1 MMMNFRAL
9 RRYLML
15 VMFVSI
21 ILMAGCRGC
30 DSSNHDYHVPGTPPV
45 VESIV
50 PLSGATDVALNTNV
64 TAIFSKPMAAT
75 NASTTFSLKKAGTE
89 VPSAVIYNELTGKLD
104 PTADLDAS
112 TLYNVMI
119 SGARDTEGNALAADF
134 TATFTTGLIA
144 DLIRPTVV
152 STDPA
157 DGAVGVP
164 QNRVISVPFSE
175 FMDPSTVTASTFR
188 LYVTPGVAPARRS
201 MIDAS
206 ILLVPAGAV
215 PVTGKVTCVGLTAVF
230 TPDQFL
236 TKGLTYSAV
245 IDGGVDGV
253 KDLAGNPM
261 AEDYVWSFTAV
272 EADLIRPTV
281 TSTDPADNDIDVATN
296 KKIAILFSEEMQ
308 PSTINTTTLTV
319 KNPSGVTVPGL
330 VTYVGVT
337 ANFTPTAPLT
347 NGVKYTATI
356 TNAAADLAGNT
367 MAANYVWSFTSGA
380 TADNTRP
387 TVISADP
394 VSGTLNVPTNQ
405 RVSITFSEGMDPA
418 SINATNLTLQ
428 KVVGTSKSPI
438 AGTVTY
444 GGVVANFAPKE
455 SLEFNTVYLF
465 TATSYEISGV
475 KTGVRDL
482 AGNTMATSYLA
493 TFTTGSVADTT
504 VPTVVS
510 TEPANGAT
518 NVPTNSKI
526 AVTFSESMTPG
537 TLRASSFKVTGPGLT
552 AVTGTVNYA
561 NLVANFTPT
570 GNLLNNTVYT
580 GTITSEATDLAGNA
594 LVEYSWTFTTGAA
607 EDKTSPTVVSSDPAG
622 NAQNVPL
629 NKTLAVTFNES
640 MNAATINATT
650 FTLTKLGAPSSVAGA
665 VDYSNLIAHFN
676 PDLDLDSNA
685 TYTALITT
693 GAKDLAGNALTGN
706 YSWQFRTGE
715 AKDTTAPTV
724 ISTDP
729 VNNATGVSTNK
740 IIAVTFSENMDATTI
755 KTSSF
760 MVIKPD
766 TTAVAGTVNY
776 SGVTAQFTPT
786 GDLANN
792 ATYTVRVTSAVKD
805 LAGNPLTA
813 IYSFKF
819 TTGAAPD
826 KTAPTVFSTD
836 PAADEKNV
844 PFNKTVEVTFSEG
857 MNSTTI
863 TTANFTLIKKDG
875 GSPVAGVVTYSGLS
889 AFFNPNAD
897 LAANA
902 TYTAT
907 VTTGVKDLAGN
918 ALAANKAW
926 EFTTGAAPDDT
937 APTVLTR
944 FPAINAT
951 NVATNTKVVVSFS
964 EALKSSTINTTSFTL
979 TKLGGSAVTGAV
991 AYSGMIATFTPAS
1004 SLAYNSTYTVTV
1016 TTQVEDLAGN
1026 NLAFNNTWN
1035 FSTGAAPD
1043 SIAPTVTFTDPGTNE
1058 TGVAVNKTISITFS
1072 EGMDQA
1078 SIDDTTVTVKKLGAL
1093 ANTAGAVTYSGLIA
1107 KLDPT
1112 ANLDFTATYTVTIK
1126 SGATGV
1132 KDLAGNALAVD
1143 KVWSFQTGNAPDTSS
1158 PTVTLT
1164 DPLDGENDVALN
1176 QSIKA
1181 TFSESVDPDT
1191 IDDQTFKVAKNTG
1204 GELALGTVTYDA
1216 ITRTATFKPTGSL
1229 VASIIYK
1236 ATIASSVKDLAGNS
1250 LDGNTLDED
1259 HVWTFTTGL
1268 RTLAEPI
1275 ALNAA
1280 APYGAFGGSAGI
1292 TNEGIKTVINGDI
1305 GTTAASTLITGFRD
1319 GGGNVYTVTGSND
1332 GLVTGLIY
1340 TATAPP
1346 GSVPGEDAEAA
1357 HLAAT
1362 NAFLDLSP
1370 ARLPGGIDVSSYGGN
1385 PDQLGNRTLKPGIYK
1400 SAPGSFIIQGGA
1412 LTLDAQGD
1420 ANAVWVFQMASTL
1433 TVGGPG
1439 AAFPQSVI
1447 LINGAQAKNVFWQ
1460 VSSAATINAG
1470 GGGTMFGTI
1479 ISEAGVTFSTSGN
1492 VDLVT
1497 LYGRALSL
1505 SASVTYVNTVV
1516 HIPAE

>member
-1 MMMNFRAL
+1 MP
-9 RRYLML
+9 LMIFSL
-15 VMFVSI
+15 

-30 DSSNHDYHVPGTPPV
+30 NSSDHDYAVATGAKPF

-50 PLSGATDVALNTNV
+50 PLSGATDIALNTNV

-75 NASTTFSLKKAGTE
+75 NASTTFSLKTGGTE
-89 VPSAVIYNELTGKLD
+89 VPSTVSYNELTGKLD
-104 PTADLDAS
+104 PTADLLPS
-112 TLYNVMI
+112 TLYNVVI

-134 TATFTTGLIA
+134 TATFTTGLTA
-144 DLIRPTVV
+144 DLIAPSVV
-152 STDPA
+152 STNPA

-188 LYVTPGVAPARRS
+188 LSVTPGAGSARGS
-201 MIDAS
+201 MIDITSYLAA
-206 ILLVPAGAV
+206 PAVA
-215 PVTGKVTCVGLTAVF
+215 GKVTCFGLTAVF
-230 TPDQFL
+230 TPDQPL
-236 TKGLTYSAV
+236 TKGVTYSAV
-245 IDGGVDGV
+245 IIGGADGV
-253 KDLAGNPM
+253 RDLAGNFM
-261 AEDYVWSFTAV
+261 ADHYVWSFTAI
-272 EADLIRPTV
+272 EADLIKPTV

-308 PSTINTTTLTV
+308 PSSINTTTLTV
-319 KNPSGVTVPGL
+319 KNPAGVIVPGL
-330 VTYVGVT
+330 VTYVGLT
-337 ANFTPTAPLT
+337 ANFTPTAALT
-347 NGVKYTATI
+347 NGIKYTVTM

-380 TADNTRP
+380 AADNTRP

-394 VSGTLNVPTNQ
+394 VSNTVNVPTNQ
-405 RVSITFSEGMDPA
+405 RISITFSEGMDPA
-418 SINATNLTLQ
+418 SINNTNLTLQ
-428 KVVGTSKSPI
+428 KVIGSSKSAV
-438 AGTVTY
+438 AGAVTY
-444 GGVVANFAPKE
+444 GGVVANFVPTA
-455 SLEFNTVYLF
+455 SLEFNTIYLF
-465 TATSYEISGV
+465 TVNTAV
-475 KTGVRDL
+475 KDL
-482 AGNTMATSYLA
+482 AGNTMAANYLA
-493 TFTTGSVADTT
+493 TFTTGSVADTIA
-504 VPTVVS
+504 PTVVS
-510 TEPANGAT
+510 TEPANSAT
-518 NVPTNSKI
+518 DVPTNSKI
-526 AVTFSESMTPG
+526 AVTFSESMNTA
-537 TLRASSFKVTGPGLT
+537 TLRASSFTVTGPGLT
-552 AVTGTVNYA
+552 PVIGTVSYA

-570 GNLLNNTVYT
+570 GSLLNNTVYT
-580 GTITSEATDLAGNA
+580 GTITSEAKDLAGNS
-594 LVEYSWTFTTGAA
+594 LVKYSWTFTTGAA
-607 EDKTSPTVVSSDPAG
+607 EDKTAPTVASTNPVS
-622 NAQNVPL
+622 NAQNVDF
-629 NKTLAVTFNES
+629 NKTVAVTFSES
-640 MNAATINATT
+640 MNAATLNATT
-650 FTLTKLGAPSSVAGA
+650 FTLTKLDATSSVVGA
-665 VDYSNLIAHFN
+665 VTYSNLIANFN
-676 PDLDLDSNA
+676 PDVNLDANS

-693 GAKDLAGNALTGN
+693 GAKDLAGNALASS
-706 YSWQFRTGE
+706 YSWQFRTG
-715 AKDTTAPTV
+715 AVPDTTAPTV

-755 KTSSF
+755 KTSTF

-776 SGVTAQFTPT
+776 SGVTAQFTPAEV
-786 GDLANN
+786 LANN
-792 ATYTVRVTSAVKD
+792 ATYTVRVTSGVKD

-836 PAADEKNV
+836 PDADEKNV
-844 PFNKTVEVTFSEG
+844 PYNKTVAVTFSES
-857 MNSTTI
+857 MNSATI
-863 TTANFTLIKKDG
+863 TTANFTLIKKEG
-875 GSPVAGVVTYSGLS
+875 VSPVAGAVTYIGLS

-897 LAANA
+897 LAPNA

-918 ALAANKAW
+918 ALATSKVW
-926 EFTTGAAPDDT
+926 EFTTSAAPDI
-937 APTVLTR
+937 APPTVLTR
-944 FPAINAT
+944 FPAINAI
-951 NVATNTKVVVSFS
+951 NVATSTKVVVSFN
-964 EALKSSTINTTSFTL
+964 EAMNSGTINTTSFTL
-979 TKLGGSAVTGAV
+979 TKLGGSAVAGNVT
-991 AYSGMIATFTPAS
+991 YSGKIATFTPSS
-1004 SLAYNSTYTVTV
+1004 SLAYNSTYTVAV

-1026 NLAFNNTWN
+1026 NMASNDTWN

-1043 SIAPTVTFTDPGTNE
+1043 IIAPTVTFTDPGIKE
-1058 TGVAVNKTISITFS
+1058 TGVAVNKTIAITFS
-1072 EGMDQA
+1072 ESMNLTT
-1078 SIDDTTVTVKKLGAL
+1078 IDNTTVTVKKLGAL

-1107 KLDPT
+1107 KLNPT
-1112 ANLDFTATYTVTIK
+1112 VDLDFTATYTVTIK

-1132 KDLAGNALAVD
+1132 KDLAGNALLTD
-1143 KVWSFQTGNAPDTSS
+1143 KVWDFQTGAAPDTAS

-1164 DPLDGENDVALN
+1164 DPLDGEIDVALN
-1176 QSIKA
+1176 QPIKV

-1216 ITRTATFKPTGSL
+1216 ITRTATFIPTANF

-1250 LDGNTLDED
+1250 LDGNTLEED
-1259 HVWTFTTGL
+1259 YVWTFTTGL

-1305 GTTAASTLITGFRD
+1305 GTTAASTLITGFHD
-1319 GGGNVYTVTGSND
+1319 AYADYTVTGSNN
-1332 GLVTGLIY
+1332 GEVTGVIY

-1346 GSVPGEDAEAA
+1346 GSVPGEDAENA

-1370 ARLPGGIDVSSYGGN
+1370 ARLPGGIDVSNYGGN

-1400 SAPGSFIIQGGA
+1400 SAPGSFIIQGGP

-1439 AAFPQSVI
+1439 AAFPQNVN

-1470 GGGTMFGTI
+1470 GGGTMVGTI
-1479 ISEAGVTFSTSGN
+1479 ISEAGVTFSTAGN
-1492 VDLVT
+1492 VDIVT

-1516 HIPAE
+1516 HVPAE